1 MKLFILLISV
11 LFILNSSS
19 QENMKEAEFLHFEA
33 LELHRLHSNSAG
45 NEPEITAIKK
55 LLMDESTYAAKRD
68 FANWSSCWVH
78 SGEAV
83 FTYIR
88 ADATVSRFGFDNIAS
103 VFNNTNSFLPEINC
117 KNYYFLIGENSAF
130 VSYDQTDNWGEEP
143 GETKK
148 QTRTLIKKDGQW
160 KILHKTVVV
169 ASSFKYFKN

>member
-1 MKLFILLISV
+1 MKQFISLIS
-11 LFILNSSS
+11 ILIYLGSSS
-19 QENMKEAEFLHFEA
+19 QENMKEAEFLHFQA
-33 LELHRLHSNSAG
+33 LELHRLSIHSNSVE
-45 NEPEITAIKK
+45 NESEKTAIKK

-78 SGEAV
+78 SDVAV

-88 ADATVSRFGFDNIAS
+88 ADGTVSRFGFDNIAS

-117 KNYYFLIGENSAF
+117 KNYYFLIGENTAF

-160 KILHKTVVV
+160 KILHKNVVV
-169 ASSFKYFKN
+169 VSSF